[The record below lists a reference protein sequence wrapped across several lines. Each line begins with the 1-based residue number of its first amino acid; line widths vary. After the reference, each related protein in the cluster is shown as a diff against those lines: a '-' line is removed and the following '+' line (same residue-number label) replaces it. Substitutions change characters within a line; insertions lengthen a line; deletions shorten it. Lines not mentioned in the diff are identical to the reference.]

1 MLAVRLYAPRD
12 LRASQEP
19 DPVPRPGESLLRV
32 DAMGIC
38 GSDLH
43 WFTEGGI
50 GPVRL
55 DRPVVP
61 GHEMGGTI
69 AAGPRRGERVALEPC
84 LPCGRCRYCLAGW
97 VNLCPTGRFSGQG
110 DVDGGLRQLMAWPTH
125 LLFPVPD
132 MITDEQVPLLEP
144 LLICLHADYLRPVRG
159 GDRVAV
165 VGCGPIGLLQIQVA
179 ALGGPSHILGV
190 EPLAHRRD
198 AALAFGAS
206 EAVAAAGP
214 ETAHDFDVVFEASG
228 TPGAV
233 TAAFDLCRPGGTV
246 VLLGIPDEDT
256 TTFTASTA
264 RRKGLTIMLVRRS
277 VPVHERGIRLVEAGR
292 IRLDGL
298 VSHRFPLDRA
308 TEAFELAAGRQGLK
322 VVIEPGAQVSPSGA
336 QDSPSGAQGSPSAP
350 T

>member
-1 MLAVRLYAPRD
+1 MLAVRLHAPRD
-12 LRASQEP
+12 LRATQEP
-19 DPVPRPGESLLRV
+19 DPVPQAGESLVQV

-43 WFTEGGI
+43 WFMEGGI
-50 GPVRL
+50 GHVRL
-55 DRPVVP
+55 ERPVVP

-69 AAGPRRGERVALEPC
+69 AAGPRRGERVAIEPG

-97 VNLCPTGRFSGQG
+97 VNLCPTVRFAGQL

-144 LLICLHADYLRPVRG
+144 LLICLHAETLRPVQM

-179 ALGGPSHILGV
+179 ALADPSHILAV
-190 EPLAHRRD
+190 EPLAHRRV

-206 EAVAAAGP
+206 EAVAAAG
-214 ETAHDFDVVFEASG
+214 ADVLHDFDVVFEASG
-228 TPGAV
+228 TPDAV
-233 TAAFDLCRPGGTV
+233 TAAVDLCRPGGTV
-246 VLLGIPDEDT
+246 VLVGIPDEDS
-256 TTFTASTA
+256 TTFRASTA
-264 RRKGLTIMLVRRS
+264 RRKGLTLMLVRRS
-277 VPVHERGIRLVEAGR
+277 VPAHERAFRLIEAGR

-298 VSHRFPLDRA
+298 VSHRFPLDRS
-308 TEAFELAAGRQGLK
+308 TEAFELAASRAGLK
-322 VVIEPGAQVSPSGA
+322 VVIEPGA
-336 QDSPSGAQGSPSAP
+336 SA
-350 T
+350 